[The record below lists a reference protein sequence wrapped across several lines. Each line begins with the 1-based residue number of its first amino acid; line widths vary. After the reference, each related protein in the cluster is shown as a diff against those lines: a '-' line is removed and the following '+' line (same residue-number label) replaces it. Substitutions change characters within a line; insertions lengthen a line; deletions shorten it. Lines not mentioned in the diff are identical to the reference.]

1 MQTAT
6 LVTLRMRPTVSCTS
20 SFDYNW
26 WLTLICTVLLQ
37 YTINSLKA
45 LYHFST
51 ATTHNRPFNINN
63 NQLKCTWLKVH
74 TESRSYNTVSF
85 VAIHQKLASAAYLSV
100 KSLTTSPRWDL
111 LLLHVLQDESN
122 VWTGSGGRASE
133 IALTWKLKNT
143 VQVMDQPLAVYCR
156 FAVQGNY
163 YFLLVKYESKHLQVW
178 PLALRKWLQL

>member
-26 WLTLICTVLLQ
+26 WLTLIYTVLLQ

-85 VAIHQKLASAAYLSV
+85 AAIHQKLASAAYLSV

-122 VWTGSGGRASE
+122 VWTGSGGKGIWNCTDMKTKEYCPSHGSRD
-133 IALTWKLKNT
+133 LWLYT
-143 VQVMDQPLAVYCR
+143 V
-156 FAVQGNY
+156 G
-163 YFLLVKYESKHLQVW
+163 LLYKGTITFC
-178 PLALRKWLQL
+178 